1 MRSKHLLAV
10 TLLLPFV
17 TMPSVANAGQTYG
30 HWQKTARLVEQR
42 VPYAQAY
49 YGPRVADQYA
59 PVWEPMLCTYQGGPK
74 TGTWAC
80 RDDALNYRP

>member
-17 TMPSVANAGQTYG
+17 TTTSIANAGQTYS
-30 HWQKTARLVEQR
+30 HWQKTARLAEQR

-49 YGPRVADQYA
+49 YGPPVADQYA
-59 PVWEPMLCTYQGGPK
+59 PWEPMLCSYQGGPK

-80 RDDALNYRP
+80 R